1 MINSKDDYESTVQTL
16 NQAAAKYYAGVDSG
30 MSDSEFDAEV
40 IELRK
45 WEAENPSSILPTSPT
60 QAVLEGNVPVDG
72 IKVKHVV
79 PMLSL
84 LDYFDMDTFTKWWTA
99 QKETLF
105 VVEHKIDGLSVEV
118 VYKDGKLEQAST
130 RGNGYEGE
138 DVTQAVLGI
147 QGIPNTIAFNG
158 ILVVR
163 GEIYMTYQAFDDYVQ
178 LEGPAKNA
186 RNLAVGLLKRKDGGL
201 AASKYLSGF
210 FFNVQ
215 QYSGPKLEHH
225 SESLRL
231 LSELG
236 LPVVKHALCHGLAA
250 VTTAIEGIEK
260 ERASLPYQIDGAVI
274 KYNNLDRRQEV
285 GDTGAVP
292 RWAVAY
298 KYPAISAETE
308 VLDITFQLGKSGKL
322 TPVANLEPVFLDG
335 STISRCTLHN
345 LNRMRELDIRVG
357 DIVTLHKSGDIIPKI
372 TKSRH
377 TSKSQEFHYAEECP
391 VCKTKLE
398 GEYCPNDTCP
408 NITESKLYNWV
419 DKGGLD
425 AKGVAGSLVSELIS
439 RKMITT
445 PADFYKL
452 KPTDLY
458 RLPKMGAT
466 KVTKT
471 LKAIDETRTRPFSRV
486 IVALCI
492 NQVGGSASDK
502 LANYALTWD
511 GLLNLTLAECHR
523 LVGNSVGTNF
533 YNAMQKDYYK
543 DLIAELK
550 TIFTNFN

>member
-1 MINSKDDYESTVQTL
+1 M
-16 NQAAAKYYAGVDSG
+16 
-30 MSDSEFDAEV
+30 
-40 IELRK
+40 
-45 WEAENPSSILPTSPT
+45 
-60 QAVLEGNVPVDG
+60 
-72 IKVKHVV
+72 
-79 PMLSL
+79 
-84 LDYFDMDTFTKWWTA
+84 
-99 QKETLF
+99 
-105 VVEHKIDGLSVEV
+105 
-118 VYKDGKLEQAST
+118 
-130 RGNGYEGE
+130 
-138 DVTQAVLGI
+138 
-147 QGIPNTIAFNG
+147 
-158 ILVVR
+158 
-163 GEIYMTYQAFDDYVQ
+163 
-178 LEGPAKNA
+178 
-186 RNLAVGLLKRKDGGL
+186 
-201 AASKYLSGF
+201 
-210 FFNVQ
+210 
-215 QYSGPKLEHH
+215 
-225 SESLRL
+225 
-231 LSELG
+231 
-236 LPVVKHALCHGLAA
+236 
-250 VTTAIEGIEK
+250 
-260 ERASLPYQIDGAVI
+260 
-274 KYNNLDRRQEV
+274 
-285 GDTGAVP
+285 
-292 RWAVAY
+292 
-298 KYPAISAETE
+298 
-308 VLDITFQLGKSGKL
+308 
-322 TPVANLEPVFLDG
+322 FLDG

-377 TSKSQEFHYAEECP
+377 TAQSQEFHYAEECP
-391 VCKTKLE
+391 VCKTKIE

-425 AKGVAGSLVSELIS
+425 AKGVAGSIVSELIS

-502 LANYALTWD
+502 LAVYAETWD
-511 GLLNLTLAECHR
+511 RLLSLTLEECHR

-543 DLIAELK
+543 DLISELK